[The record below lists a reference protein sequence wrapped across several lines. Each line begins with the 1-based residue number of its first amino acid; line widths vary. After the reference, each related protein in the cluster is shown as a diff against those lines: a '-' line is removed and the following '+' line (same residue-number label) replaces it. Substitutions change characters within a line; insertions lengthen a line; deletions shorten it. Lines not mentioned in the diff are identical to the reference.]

1 MARQTQTIKLKGILA
16 TKIGIARKMAKVR
29 ANVRRRK
36 A

>member
-1 MARQTQTIKLKGILA
+1 MATQTQTIKLKGIPA
-16 TKIGIARKMAKVR
+16 AKIRIKAKLAKVR